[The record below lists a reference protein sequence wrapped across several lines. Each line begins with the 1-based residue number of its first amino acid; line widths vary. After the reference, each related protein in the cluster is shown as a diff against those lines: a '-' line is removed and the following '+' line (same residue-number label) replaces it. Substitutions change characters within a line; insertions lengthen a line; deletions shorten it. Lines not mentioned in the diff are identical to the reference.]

1 MIEYILQDIN
11 EIEYELSGDG
21 VSQPAKGSV
30 TFENEEFLFE
40 SKNVENSS
48 LPGAIKL
55 GKTRLQSR
63 TVALDITRSHSL
75 DADWRAAEN
84 EFIKALNSA
93 YYLID
98 NTNSRRVRVDIQSIS
113 INYNAGSHKLNSGTK
128 AVLKLLDPFWENT
141 LQDSQD
147 ETLTVT
153 TNEISIDNQGVLIV
167 YPVLTFVAAS
177 AVTSLEIFVD
187 ETQEG
192 ILIEDVLFGTPGFL
206 TMICDCGLGT
216 LKIGDLDRSISIAG
230 GTGYFPL
237 PIGLSTL
244 KVTPDVG
251 CDLNIQWRQ
260 RQYV

>member
-11 EIEYELSGDG
+11 EVEYELSGSGID
-21 VSQPAKGSV
+21 QPAKGSI
-30 TFENEEFLFE
+30 TFESEEFLFE
-40 SKNVENSS
+40 SKDIENSS
-48 LPGAIKL
+48 LPGAVKL

-63 TVALDITRSHSL
+63 NVSIDLIRAHPDS
-75 DADWRAAEN
+75 ADWRDAEN
-84 EFIKALNSA
+84 ELIKALNSA

-98 NTNSRRVRVDIQSIS
+98 NTNSRRVRVDIQSID
-113 INYNAGSHKLNSGTK
+113 INYESGAHKKHSSTR
-128 AVLKLLDPFWENT
+128 ARLKLLNPFWENT
-141 LQDSQD
+141 TQDSQD

-153 TNEISIDNQGVLIV
+153 TNEISINNQGVLIV

-177 AVTSLEIFVD
+177 AVASIEIFVD

-192 ILIEDVLFGTPGFL
+192 ILIEDSIFGTTGFL
-206 TMICDCGLGT
+206 TMVCDCEKGT

-244 KVTPDVG
+244 KVTPNVG
-251 CDLNIQWRQ
+251 CDLNIQFRQ